1 MLFITFVDHDNM
13 IDLNKKYTTKDGNE
27 VKLFE
32 IHKDKIIGM
41 VIFEVTSPYP
51 TLWELN
57 GKHISD
63 WKQFDLLEV
72 FDPKSI
78 WINVYEDYSGIV
90 VSKEYSTKKEA
101 LQNTEEFY
109 GYIKT
114 VEINNA
120 R

>member
-1 MLFITFVDHDNM
+1 M
-13 IDLNKKYTTKDGNE
+13 IDLNTKYTTKDGKE
-27 VKLFE
+27 VKLFTILDNKIFGAIKYDNE
-32 IHKDKIIGM
+32 WFEFRWHK
-41 VIFEVTSPYP
+41 
-51 TLWELN
+51 N
-57 GKHISD
+57 GKNMFNSE
-63 WKQFDLLEV
+63 FDLVEV

-78 WINVYEDYSGIV
+78 WVNVYEDYSGIIV
-90 VSKEYSTKKEA
+90 GKEYSTKKGA